1 MIRKHT
7 KQEYATFTTDDL
19 LADEYFQEWILH
31 RRPDVIAFWQD
42 FLTSCPHQEQ
52 NIKEAAA
59 LLNQLHFKTFKPNEQ
74 QRAEMWAA
82 IDLATPTSTSGKTRR
97 LTRNRWMAA
106 ASITLLLLAS
116 AWWLTRPSHK
126 EISIAT
132 ASQETKDI
140 TLPDNSVVHL
150 NANSSLRYNTSFL
163 QHNREL
169 WIEGEGYF
177 KVTSRTDNGQKQPF
191 VVHTSHLDVN
201 VTGTAFNV
209 YQRGDRTRVFLS
221 HGGVTVNFKNHA
233 QAPQQLV
240 PGDLLSLENGN
251 TSLQHAVDSAV
262 FGAWQ
267 QRIFLFKDVT
277 LASAATIIG
286 EFYGYKIV
294 FQQQKISAILVNAK
308 LTATDLATLTA
319 TLSEA
324 LQISIKQKGDT
335 LIFGTRQPAK

>member
-7 KQEYATFTTDDL
+7 KQEYAAFTTDDL

-42 FLTSCPHQEQ
+42 FLTTYPQQEQ
-52 NIKEAAA
+52 NVQAAAA

-74 QRAEMWAA
+74 QRTDMWAA
-82 IDLATPTSTSGKTRR
+82 INLATPTSTPAKIRR

-106 ASITLLLLAS
+106 ASVTILLLAS
-116 AWWLTRPSHK
+116 AWWLSRPSYK
-126 EISIAT
+126 EINITT

-140 TLPDNSVVHL
+140 TLPDNSIVHL
-150 NANSSLRYNTSFL
+150 NANSSLRYNTSFP
-163 QHNREL
+163 QENREL

-177 KVTSRTDNGQKQPF
+177 NVTTRNSNGQKQPF
-191 VVHTSHLDVN
+191 IVHTSHLDVN

-209 YQRGDRTRVFLS
+209 YHRGDRTRVFLS
-221 HGGVTVNFKNHA
+221 HGGVTVNFNGQP
-233 QAPQQLV
+233 QAPRQLI

-251 TSLQHAVDSAV
+251 TSLLHAVDSAA
-262 FGAWQ
+262 FSAWQ
-267 QRIFLFKDVT
+267 QRVFLFKDVT
-277 LASAATIIG
+277 LASAATTIG
-286 EFYGYKIV
+286 EFYGYKVV

-308 LTATDLATLTA
+308 LAATDLATLTA

-324 LQISIKQKGDT
+324 LQITIKQKGDT
-335 LIFGTRQPAK
+335 LVFGTRQLNK